1 MESIRVVTP
10 HKLSRLVKSDKA
22 LIIDSRTFCEFNT
35 SHILNSI
42 NVWSSKIRKK
52 RLQQDSIS
60 VHDYLQQA
68 CQVCELHEGLHI
80 IVYDQNAATLSSIPQ
95 DSFLHVLLNKLGRA
109 FPCVYLLAGGFLE
122 FQARFP
128 ELCED
133 SSKKCTPLTSQSQPC
148 LPVSTV
154 GPTRILPFL
163 YLGSQHDAN
172 NKQLLSDYNILY
184 ELNVSVS
191 CPKPDFVQDSHFM
204 RIPVNDN
211 FSEKLLPYF
220 NDAFNFID
228 KVRESG
234 GCVLVHCLA
243 GISRSATVAIAYVM
257 KHLSLPFDEAY
268 MYVKTRRPTISP
280 NINFVGQLAE
290 LDRQL
295 KRDVG
300 QRDPSSAPILFRNQE
315 SHHTLGLSTSVSTS
329 STAFASSFLER
340 HACAGLQTN
349 VPKSLSLNLR
359 STLDAV
365 PASPSSTPHT
375 PDMSPSTALARLSFA
390 SALDELRDDGMP
402 LTLKCSSP
410 VTPLSSLP
418 PSSPKT
424 AVIRETSSSPI
435 FRFRKTSESSSPSSP
450 AFSSFYKSKEMSS
463 RTSSDFKT
471 EAKITSLKE
480 SFTCSD
486 SIKSTSGSTSNFY
499 SSATFNVGSAE
510 ERKEKVEERA
520 SGIVKSGRIR
530 VEERTSGLLETGRT
544 RVEGKDKHSEAG
556 SGRLEEKELGRL
568 EEKERNEKTVRPST
582 STMSFTR
589 RGSDRESRQ
598 VSVCVIDVKREA
610 SPVSYVRSEPII
622 VRETQVIATPCH
634 ALPEVRSVLEV
645 QIEDGQ
651 QKEEYITI
659 PSESRKLVGNTKGSR
674 DNVWS
679 PNDEKCQEN
688 EESRIKIE
696 KCQQQPKHVLRPREV
711 IVPIQLAGPR
721 EERPRVLELS
731 VASSH
736 QKQPQPVTATA
747 ACTATEPTS
756 GIWLPAS
763 PQEAAVAGPP
773 AATPNSPN
781 SPSSPGVQQSDS
793 GIIIEE
799 RTELP
804 PSPQRLPR
812 CYSSSETHLNTRR
825 LLEHR
830 NPDFTTRKCSSY
842 DEVGRAWPH
851 NLGPHHQQH
860 QQGVGREGTTW
871 LCPWELARS
880 DSVSTSG
887 FGSEI
892 SDTDFLHDDA
902 HSTTTQDDAL
912 GPYDAVFADVFPG
925 EQQQQQRQ
933 VTTPKTPRPASLPG
947 VTGAY
952 FSQFE
957 DANSDPGLDMGVD
970 MGTGSVELRH
980 GGRGRMGMEK
990 KDSGYY
996 SFISEHPPVSPR
1008 TMGESVRHTTSV
1020 PWPKERPRDLR
1031 LQITNIVRSPTHDSP
1046 KTTTA
1051 LPHIISHTSTMESRS
1066 SPEKRMTPEKR
1077 KSRGSSTEENE
1088 EKRRSCEADTQW
1100 MPPRQSISIGSGV
1113 RMAQE
1118 LLRGVEQLLDSEMG
1132 ELRRR
1137 TAAMSSR
1144 IRLLGRSD
1152 SGSDSLSS
1160 ISSPSSNSSS
1170 GNSSASGRSSS
1181 SGKSPDVHTT
1191 HIIVTTLDNDEPA
1204 DVKSMRNVKTIPS
1217 HTNKYPQPVPGTLIT
1232 SRARSEPPFP
1242 GEEGL
1247 YRARSCPGLQRPNGS
1262 CEGNETVSALVPDL
1276 QLVRLRGSRP
1286 QASREKCFNRY
1297 SCGALDA
1304 HQPASASSFES
1315 CPDFGNLRQCVHGGE
1330 SLHSSSSSL
1339 SSTHSSFTRLLQV
1352 S

>member
-1 MESIRVVTP
+1 MESVKVVTP
-10 HKLSRLVKSDKA
+10 HKLSVMVRSRADKA

-68 CQVCELHEGLHI
+68 CHVSGLHDGLDI
-80 IVYDQNAATLSSIPQ
+80 IVYDQNAPSLSAVPQ

-109 FPCVYLLAGGFLE
+109 FPSVYLLAGGFLE

-133 SSKKCTPLTSQSQPC
+133 SSKKCTPLTTQSQPC
-148 LPVSTV
+148 LPVSNV

-172 NKQLLSDYNILY
+172 NKQLLSDHNILY

-191 CPKPDFVQDSHFM
+191 CPKPDFVQESHFM
-204 RIPVNDN
+204 RIAVNDN

-257 KHLSLPFDEAY
+257 KHLRLPFDEAY

-295 KRDVG
+295 RRDAG
-300 QRDPSSAPILFRNQE
+300 QRDPTSAPILFRSHE
-315 SHHTLGLSTSVSTS
+315 SHSSGS
-329 STAFASSFLER
+329 STASISSSAAFASTYLER
-340 HACAGLQTN
+340 HACSGLQN
-349 VPKSLSLNLR
+349 NMPKSLSLNLR
-359 STLDAV
+359 STLEAV
-365 PASPSSTPHT
+365 PASPSSTPHS
-375 PDMSPSTALARLSFA
+375 PDMSPSSALARLSFA
-390 SALDELRDDGMP
+390 SALDELHDDGLP
-402 LTLKCSSP
+402 ATPKCPSP
-410 VTPLSSLP
+410 ATPISCLP
-418 PSSPKT
+418 PSSPTT
-424 AVIRETSSSPI
+424 AIIRDSNSSPVFSYRKTSSS
-435 FRFRKTSESSSPSSP
+435 SSPTSP
-450 AFSSFYKSKEMSS
+450 AFSSFYKSKEVSS
-463 RTSSDFKT
+463 RTSSDYRS

-480 SFTCSD
+480 SFTSSD
-486 SIKSTSGSTSNFY
+486 SIKSTSGSTSNYY
-499 SSATFNVGSAE
+499 SSATFKVGA
-510 ERKEKVEERA
+510 A
-520 SGIVKSGRIR
+520 
-530 VEERTSGLLETGRT
+530 
-544 RVEGKDKHSEAG
+544 EAG
-556 SGRLEEKELGRL
+556 RGVGGDARGREEK
-568 EEKERNEKTVRPST
+568 KVSNT
-582 STMSFTR
+582 SSSSSSSSSSSR
-589 RGSDRESRQ
+589 RCSDGEARQ
-598 VSVCVIDVKREA
+598 VSVCVIDVKREK
-610 SPVSYVRSEPII
+610 SPVSFVRREPLV

-634 ALPEVRSVLEV
+634 VKPEVRSVLEV
-645 QIEDGQ
+645 QLEDGR
-651 QKEEYITI
+651 QKEEHITVK
-659 PSESRKLVGNTKGSR
+659 EGTRKTAEEKTSK
-674 DNVWS
+674 DN
-679 PNDEKCQEN
+679 NKKNQEDKKEVR
-688 EESRIKIE
+688 EESVLTIE
-696 KCQQQPKHVLRPREV
+696 NCRPQKEEAPARPREV
-711 IVPIQLAGPR
+711 IVPIQIAGAR
-721 EERPRVLELS
+721 EGRPRVLELS
-731 VASSH
+731 VPFSS
-736 QKQPQPVTATA
+736 QKQQKAQQSQPQPATTAST
-747 ACTATEPTS
+747 ACTTKVPGS
-756 GIWLPAS
+756 GVWLPESPREAS
-763 PQEAAVAGPP
+763 VAGPP
-773 AATPNSPN
+773 TAATPNSPH
-781 SPSSPGVQQSDS
+781 SPGVQQSDS
-793 GIIIEE
+793 GIIVEEE
-799 RTELP
+799 RGEIP

-830 NPDFTTRKCSSY
+830 NPDFTARKCSSY

-851 NLGPHHQQH
+851 SQHPQQH
-860 QQGVGREGTTW
+860 QQGVGRESTTW

-892 SDTDFLHDDA
+892 SDTDLLHDDA
-902 HSTTTQDDAL
+902 HSTTTQEDAL

-925 EQQQQQRQ
+925 EAVPKQQP
-933 VTTPKTPRPASLPG
+933 TTPKTPRPASLPG

-952 FSQFE
+952 FSHFE
-957 DANSDPGLDMGVD
+957 SNADPGLDMGVD
-970 MGTGSVELRH
+970 MGPGSVELRH
-980 GGRGRMGMEK
+980 SGRGRMGIEK

-996 SFISEHPPVSPR
+996 SFLTEHPPVSPR
-1008 TMGESVRHTTSV
+1008 TMGEGVRHTTTDV

-1031 LQITNIVRSPTHDSP
+1031 LQITTLSGPHIHDTPKITTTIPRTHAPTH
-1046 KTTTA
+1046 
-1051 LPHIISHTSTMESRS
+1051 TSSGDTRT

-1088 EKRRSCEADTQW
+1088 EKRRSCEVEAHQW
-1100 MPPRQSISIGSGV
+1100 TPPRQTINIGSGV

-1144 IRLLGRSD
+1144 LRFLGRSD
-1152 SGSDSLSS
+1152 ASSDCTSN
-1160 ISSPSSNSSS
+1160 ISSPSSTSSS
-1170 GNSSASGRSSS
+1170 GNSSNSGMSGSSS
-1181 SGKSPDVHTT
+1181 DNSPKVHTT
-1191 HIIVTTLDNDEPA
+1191 HIIVTTLEDDQPQEE
-1204 DVKSMRNVKTIPS
+1204 KSVRGLKTGPLHGES
-1217 HTNKYPQPVPGTLIT
+1217 DHMPGTLGT
-1232 SRARSEPPFP
+1232 GRARSEPPFA

-1247 YRARSCPGLQRPNGS
+1247 YRARSCPGLPRPTGTS
-1262 CEGNETVSALVPDL
+1262 EGNETVAALVSDL

-1286 QASREKCFNRY
+1286 QASREKFFNRY

-1304 HQPASASSFES
+1304 QQTTSASAFES
-1315 CPDFGNLRQCVHGGE
+1315 CPDFGNLRPCVREGD
-1330 SLHSSSSSL
+1330 SIHSSSSSI

>member
-1 MESIRVVTP
+1 MESIRVVKP
-10 HKLSRLVKSDKA
+10 HKLSLLVRSDKA
-22 LIIDSRTFCEFNT
+22 LIIDSRTFCEYNT

-68 CQVCELHEGLHI
+68 CQVAELHQQLDI
-80 IVYDQNAATLSSIPQ
+80 IVYDQNAASVSAIPQ

-133 SSKKCTPLTSQSQPC
+133 SSKKCTPLTTQSQPC
-148 LPVSTV
+148 LPVSTA

-163 YLGSQHDAN
+163 YLGSQHDASN
-172 NKQLLSDYNILY
+172 RQLLSDYNILY

-191 CPKPDFVQDSHFM
+191 CPKPDFVQESHFM

-211 FSEKLLPYF
+211 FSEKLFPYF

-234 GCVLVHCLA
+234 GSVLVHCLA

-295 KRDVG
+295 RREVG
-300 QRDPSSAPILFRNQE
+300 PRGPASAPILFRTQE
-315 SHHTLGLSTSVSTS
+315 SHHSSSVGSSSSVSS
-329 STAFASSFLER
+329 SSAFTSSFLER
-340 HACAGLQTN
+340 HACAGLQSN

-359 STLDAV
+359 STLEAV
-365 PASPSSTPHT
+365 PASPASSPHT

-390 SALDELRDDGMP
+390 SALDDLRDDGLP
-402 LTLKCSSP
+402 ITRTSP
-410 VTPLSSLP
+410 VTPISNLP

-424 AVIRETSSSPI
+424 IIRETTNSPI
-435 FRFRKTSESSSPSSP
+435 FSFRKTSESSPSSP
-450 AFSSFYKSKEMSS
+450 AFSSFFKSKEVSS
-463 RTSSDFKT
+463 RTSSDYKS

-480 SFTCSD
+480 SFTSSD
-486 SIKSTSGSTSNFY
+486 SIKSTSGSTSNYY
-499 SSATFNVGSAE
+499 SSATFNVGAAE
-510 ERKEKVEERA
+510 AGRELVEGRGN
-520 SGIVKSGRIR
+520 GIVTSGRLR
-530 VEERTSGLLETGRT
+530 VEERGSGSVETGKVKAGNT
-544 RVEGKDKHSEAG
+544 SEIG
-556 SGRLEEKELGRL
+556 LVRLEETG
-568 EEKERNEKTVRPST
+568 RNEKTVRPSST
-582 STMSFTR
+582 STVSFTR

-622 VRETQVIATPCH
+622 VRETQVIATPCN
-634 ALPEVRSVLEV
+634 AAPEVRSVLEV
-645 QIEDGQ
+645 QLEDGK
-651 QKEEYITI
+651 QKEEHITI
-659 PSESRKLVGNTKGSR
+659 PDESRKLLSSKKDSR
-674 DNVWS
+674 DSLWS
-679 PNDEKCQEN
+679 SRDEKCKEN
-688 EESRIKIE
+688 EESIIKIE
-696 KCQQQPKHVLRPREV
+696 RCQQQPNHVIQRPREV
-711 IVPIQLAGPR
+711 IVPIQLTGPR

-731 VASSH
+731 ISSSE
-736 QKQPQPVTATA
+736 QKQQQHPVTATA
-747 ACTATEPTS
+747 ACTAPELTS
-756 GIWLPAS
+756 GVWLPES

-781 SPSSPGVQQSDS
+781 SPGVQQSDS

-799 RTELP
+799 RTELA

-842 DEVGRAWPH
+842 DEVGRAWPQ
-851 NLGPHHQQH
+851 NLGPHQQ

-925 EQQQQQRQ
+925 EQQQQRQ
-933 VTTPKTPRPASLPG
+933 PQPTTPKTPRPASLPG

-957 DANSDPGLDMGVD
+957 ANNDPGLDMGVD
-970 MGTGSVELRH
+970 MGTGGVELRRG
-980 GGRGRMGMEK
+980 GGRGRVGMEK

-1008 TMGESVRHTTSV
+1008 TMGEGIRHTTTV

-1031 LQITNIVRSPTHDSP
+1031 LQITNVTGSPTHDSP
-1046 KTTTA
+1046 KITSP
-1051 LPHIISHTSTMESRS
+1051 LPHIMSHNSNVECRT

-1077 KSRGSSTEENE
+1077 KIRGSSTEENE
-1088 EKRRSCEADTQW
+1088 EKRRSCEAETHQW
-1100 MPPRQSISIGSGV
+1100 TPPRQPISIGSGV

-1152 SGSDSLSS
+1152 SGSDSVSN
-1160 ISSPSSNSSS
+1160 ISSPSSSS

-1191 HIIVTTLDNDEPA
+1191 HIIVTTLEDNEPSNI
-1204 DVKSMRNVKTIPS
+1204 KSAKNIKNPL
-1217 HTNKYPQPVPGTLIT
+1217 HANKYPEPAQGTLVT

-1247 YRARSCPGLQRPNGS
+1247 YRARSCPGLPRPNGS
-1262 CEGNETVSALVPDL
+1262 CEGNETVSALLPDL

-1286 QASREKCFNRY
+1286 PASQEKFLNRY

-1304 HQPASASSFES
+1304 HQPTTSSSFES
-1315 CPDFGNLRQCVHGGE
+1315 CPDFGNLRQCVREGD
-1330 SLHSSSSSL
+1330 SVHSSSSSL

>member
-1 MESIRVVTP
+1 MEAIKVVTP
-10 HKLSRLVKSDKA
+10 HKLSLLVRSDKA

-68 CQVCELHEGLHI
+68 CQVGELHEGLDI
-80 IVYDQNAATLSSIPQ
+80 IVYDQNAISLTSIPQ

-133 SSKKCTPLTSQSQPC
+133 SSNKCTPLTTQSQPC
-148 LPVSTV
+148 LSVS
-154 GPTRILPFL
+154 
-163 YLGSQHDAN
+163 N
-172 NKQLLSDYNILY
+172 DYNILY

-191 CPKPDFVQDSHFM
+191 CPKPDFVQDSYFM

-228 KVRESG
+228 KVRESS

-295 KRDVG
+295 RRDTG
-300 QRDPSSAPILFRNQE
+300 PRDPSSAPILYRSHE
-315 SHHTLGLSTSVSTS
+315 SHHSSTSVSSS
-329 STAFASSFLER
+329 STAYASSFLER
-340 HACAGLQTN
+340 HACAGGQTN
-349 VPKSLSLNLR
+349 MPKSLSLNLR
-359 STLDAV
+359 STLEAV

-390 SALDELRDDGMP
+390 SALDELRDDGLP
-402 LTLKCSSP
+402 ITPKCSSP
-410 VTPLSSLP
+410 VTPISSLP

-424 AVIRETSSSPI
+424 TVIRDTTGSPI
-435 FRFRKTSESSSPSSP
+435 FSFRRASESSCPSSP
-450 AFSSFYKSKEMSS
+450 AFNSFYKSKEVSS
-463 RTSSDFKT
+463 RTSSDYKS
-471 EAKITSLKE
+471 EAKVTSLKE
-480 SFTCSD
+480 SFTSSD
-486 SIKSTSGSTSNFY
+486 SIKSTSGSTSNYY
-499 SSATFNVGSAE
+499 SSATFNVGAAE
-510 ERKEKVEERA
+510 AGREKIGERGTSVVKTNRLKVEERGNA
-520 SGIVKSGRIR
+520 SLETGRVRIEEKDSSSVETGRAR
-530 VEERTSGLLETGRT
+530 VEERGGRT
-544 RVEGKDKHSEAG
+544 CGAG
-556 SGRLEEKELGRL
+556 VARLEEKGRD
-568 EEKERNEKTVRPST
+568 EKTVRPSSSST
-582 STMSFTR
+582 SSFSR
-589 RGSDRESRQ
+589 RCSDRESRQ

-610 SPVSYVRSEPII
+610 SPVSYVRSEPLV
-622 VRETQVIATPCH
+622 VRETQVIATPCN
-634 ALPEVRSVLEV
+634 AIPEVRSVFEV
-645 QIEDGQ
+645 QIEDGK
-651 QKEEYITI
+651 QKEEHIMIPEKTI
-659 PSESRKLVGNTKGSR
+659 QVLKKGSR
-674 DNVWS
+674 DNQWS
-679 PNDEKCQEN
+679 SLDEKHREL
-688 EESRIKIE
+688 EESILNIE
-696 KCQQQPKHVLRPREV
+696 RCHPQRDKVPQRPREV
-711 IVPIQLAGPR
+711 IVPIQLTGAR

-731 VASSH
+731 VSCSH
-736 QKQPQPVTATA
+736 QKQLQHPATATA
-747 ACTATEPTS
+747 ACTAPEPTS
-756 GIWLPAS
+756 GVWLPVS

-773 AATPNSPN
+773 AATPNSP
-781 SPSSPGVQQSDS
+781 SSPGVQQSDS
-793 GIIIEE
+793 GIIVEEE
-799 RTELP
+799 RTQLP
-804 PSPQRLPR
+804 PNPQRLPR

-851 NLGPHHQQH
+851 SLSPHHQQH

-871 LCPWELARS
+871 LGPWELARS

-892 SDTDFLHDDA
+892 SDTDFLHDDT

-925 EQQQQQRQ
+925 GEQPQRQ
-933 VTTPKTPRPASLPG
+933 PQPTTPKTPRPASLPG

-957 DANSDPGLDMGVD
+957 ANTDPGLDMGVD
-970 MGTGSVELRH
+970 MGSGGVELRRS
-980 GGRGRMGMEK
+980 GRGRMGVEK

-996 SFISEHPPVSPR
+996 SFLTEHPPVSPR
-1008 TMGESVRHTTSV
+1008 TMGEGVRHTTTV
-1020 PWPKERPRDLR
+1020 PCPKERPRDLR
-1031 LQITNIVRSPTHDSP
+1031 LQIGNIVGPPTHDTP
-1046 KTTTA
+1046 KTTITVT
-1051 LPHIISHTSTMESRS
+1051 HIPTHTPTGETRT

-1088 EKRRSCEADTQW
+1088 EKRRSCEADTHQW
-1100 MPPRQSISIGSGV
+1100 TPPRQSISIGSGV

-1132 ELRRR
+1132 ELRKR

-1152 SGSDSLSS
+1152 SASDNASS
-1160 ISSPSSNSSS
+1160 ISSPSSS
-1170 GNSSASGRSSS
+1170 GNSSTSGRSSS
-1181 SGKSPDVHTT
+1181 SGKGPNVHTT
-1191 HIIVTTLDNDEPA
+1191 HIIVTTLENDEP
-1204 DVKSMRNVKTIPS
+1204 SNVKTMRNMKPS
-1217 HTNKYPQPVPGTLIT
+1217 PSQAHKYPEPAPGTLIA
-1232 SRARSEPPFP
+1232 SRARSEPPFS

-1247 YRARSCPGLQRPNGS
+1247 YRARSCPGLPRPNGS

-1286 QASREKCFNRY
+1286 QASREKFFNRY

-1304 HQPASASSFES
+1304 RQPPSASAFES
-1315 CPDFGNLRQCVHGGE
+1315 CPDFGNLRQCVREGD
-1330 SLHSSSSSL
+1330 SIHSSSSSL